1 MADNLTPIT
10 SDQLSKVTTAQDTD
24 LVTLGINGNFVSM
37 TLANLKEVL
46 GINALNTNTT
56 PRKYPLTLLNGFEG
70 SAWCVV
76 IGRFVLL
83 HVSVTCPGNT
93 GILAKL
99 PDELVPATMQF
110 DDLWLQSPGN
120 PSDIGDDTIDLMG
133 SITVWDASGSSA
145 PGHVG
150 LRTWGGGAIKQGY
163 IARTSF
169 VYYLG

>member
-1 MADNLTPIT
+1 MSGTGVIENI
-10 SDQLSKVTTAQDTD
+10 QQ
-24 LVTLGINGNFVSM
+24 
-37 TLANLKEVL
+37 
-46 GINALNTNTT
+46 NTNTT

-99 PDELVPATMQF
+99 PDDLVPAAMQF
-110 DDLWLQSPGN
+110 DDLWVQSPGN
-120 PSDIGDDTIDLMG
+120 PGDIGDDTIDLIG

-150 LRTWGGGAIKQGY
+150 LRTWGGAAIKQGY
-163 IARTSF
+163 VARTSF
-169 VYYLG
+169 VYYLD